1 MNQAVESPNDQFA
14 IDMVMLKQK
23 FTEEAHELINDL
35 ENAVLLLEKNAGDTQ
50 QIEAVFRAMH
60 TLKGSGGMFGYHKI
74 SEFTHDLETIYDFV
88 RNGDITVTKP
98 LLDITLQAVDHLK
111 ILIKYGDDIDEQNTK
126 NHHQFTESIRVF
138 VQKQLAPFNSQSDAG
153 TDRAALN
160 DSNPIIT
167 WRILFKPQID
177 LFRNGSN
184 PLYLI
189 DELHTYG
196 NAVSIP
202 HTRAVPD
209 LSEIDTEKC
218 YLWWEIFIA
227 TRQSKEAL
235 NDVFIFVEDDS
246 YIEVTKIG
254 DGDLFDES
262 RFREY
267 LDKLWNEQLQADINE
282 LEKIVQSR
290 NALHQPAPAVSHSVA
305 EGDEE
310 TKPSADNNSAVTTDE
325 KLSSIRVA
333 TPKIDSLMN
342 LVSELVTLQARL
354 SGYAGQHDDD
364 GLTALTENLS
374 TLSKQ
379 LREAAFSISLVP
391 FGSITT
397 RFQRLVRDLSDNL
410 NKKTNLVV
418 EGQNTELDK
427 TIVERIAD
435 PLMHIIRN
443 CIDHGIESPEERV
456 RNGKSETGTIHLR
469 ALHVGN
475 TIHIEVNDDGAG
487 IDADALMRKAIERK
501 VILANV
507 ALTHEQKIQLIFS
520 PGLTTARSVT
530 DVSGRG
536 VGMDVVQQRVAGLR
550 GEIRIKSQPGAGTRI
565 TLVVP
570 LTLSIIDGMHVRIG
584 EVSYIIPI
592 NAVQQIHSVQMQNLR
607 NAFDNV
613 LTIEGEQVPFFWL
626 RKHFGLDSTT
636 PERCEMVTVRYGRQQ
651 AGLVVDKVM
660 GEVQVVLKPLGRAYR
675 QQKFIS
681 GATVMGDGTVAL
693 VLDTN
698 EIISRFLPQK
708 LATDK

>member
-1 MNQAVESPNDQFA
+1 MSQAKNFPNDKFA
-14 IDMVMLKQK
+14 IDMVVLKQK
-23 FTEEAHELINDL
+23 FTEEAYELINDL

-88 RNGDITVTKP
+88 RSGDIAVTKP
-98 LLDITLQAVDHLK
+98 LLDITLKAIDHLK
-111 ILIKYGDDIDEQNTK
+111 ILIKYGDDLDEQSTLK
-126 NHHQFTESIRVF
+126 HQQFTADIRVF
-138 VQKQLAPFNSQSDAG
+138 VQQQVEPFDKESAAEIG
-153 TDRAALN
+153 KAALN
-160 DSNPIIT
+160 DSKPIVT
-167 WRILFKPQID
+167 WRILFKPQPD

-196 NAVSIP
+196 NTVTIP
-202 HTRAVPD
+202 HTEEVPD

-218 YLWWEIFIA
+218 YVWWEIFIA
-227 TRQSKEAL
+227 TRLSKEEL

-246 YIEVTKIG
+246 HIEVEKIG
-254 DGDLFDES
+254 DGDLFDDS
-262 RFREY
+262 SFLEY
-267 LDKLWNEQLQADINE
+267 LDKLWIEKKQADLVE
-282 LEKIVQSR
+282 LHKIVYSSDVSD
-290 NALHQPAPAVSHSVA
+290 QPAPAVSPSA
-305 EGDEE
+305 EKGDEE
-310 TKPSADNNSAVTTDE
+310 TKPLPDNNSAIIADE
-325 KLSSIRVA
+325 KFSSIRVA

-342 LVSELVTLQARL
+342 LVSELVTLQAQLNR
-354 SGYAGQHDDD
+354 YAEQHKDDD
-364 GLTALTENLS
+364 LTILTENLS

-391 FGSITT
+391 FSSIST
-397 RFQRLVRDLSDNL
+397 RFQRLVRDLSDDL
-410 NKKTNLVV
+410 NKKTELVV
-418 EGQNTELDK
+418 EGQNIELDK
-427 TIVERIAD
+427 TMVENITD

-475 TIHIEVNDDGAG
+475 TIHIEINDDGAG
-487 IDADALMRKAIERK
+487 VDAEALMRKAIERK
-501 VILANV
+501 VIPAE
-507 ALTHEQKIQLIFS
+507 AKLTHEEKLQLIFS
-520 PGLTTARSVT
+520 PGLTTAKTVT

-536 VGMDVVQQRVAGLR
+536 VGMDVVQQRIAGLR
-550 GEIRIKSQPGAGTRI
+550 GEIRIDSQPGTGTRI

-570 LTLSIIDGMHVRIG
+570 LTLSIIDGMHVQIG

-592 NAVQQIHSVQMQNLR
+592 NVVQQIHSVQTQMLS

-613 LTIEGEQVPFFWL
+613 LVIEGEQIPFLLL
-626 RKHFGLDSTT
+626 RKHFGIESPA
-636 PERCEMVTVRYGRQQ
+636 PERCEMVTVRYGQQ
-651 AGLVVDKVM
+651 KAGLIVDNVI
-660 GEVQVVLKPLGRAYR
+660 GEVQAVLKSLGRTYR
-675 QQKFIS
+675 RQKFIS

-698 EIISRFLPQK
+698 EIISRFLPVK
-708 LATDK
+708 SITVK